1 MKKFIVVVLV
11 LALIVGGG
19 IWYFVSYRLDSMI
32 ETRIEQAGSRSFGS
46 RVSVGAV
53 KTNIRDGSLEI
64 SEITVANPPGYRNP
78 TAFSLNNIE
87 AAVDYGSRD
96 IKRLV
101 IDRPEIVIEE
111 LGGKTNFE
119 QMLAELESMES
130 EPDGAGSAEPEIVIR
145 HFRMNGSRAAFESA
159 SLDRY
164 TDVEV
169 DAVELNDIR
178 GTPTEVAR
186 IIAREVVGEITS
198 EAATELLQAQARDKL
213 NEVDRKVGEKLQEL
227 LGGDDDSGDAAE
239 DDSGGDD
246 GAIRPPR

>member
-1 MKKFIVVVLV
+1 MKKFIVVLLV

-19 IWYFVSYRLDSMI
+19 LWYFVSFRLDSMI
-32 ETRIEQAGSRSFGS
+32 ESRIEQAGTQSFGT

-64 SEITVANPPGYRNP
+64 SNITVANPPGFRNP

-96 IKRLV
+96 IRRLV
-101 IDRPEIVIEE
+101 IERPEIVIEE
-111 LGGKTNFE
+111 LGGITNFE
-119 QMLAELESMES
+119 QMLAELESTAS
-130 EPDGAGSAEPEIVIR
+130 EQGDAGGGEPEIVLR
-145 HFRMNGSRAAFESA
+145 HFRMNESRAAFESA

-164 TDVEV
+164 TDVSV

-186 IIAREVVGEITS
+186 IIAREVVSEVAS
-198 EAATELLQAQARDKL
+198 EAATEMLKAQARKKL
-213 NEVDRKVGEKLQEL
+213 EEVDQKVGEKLQEFF
-227 LGGDDDSGDAAE
+227 GRDDADE
-239 DDSGGDD
+239 DSGGDD
-246 GAIRPPR
+246 GQ

>member
-1 MKKFIVVVLV
+1 MKKFIVVLLV

-19 IWYFVSYRLDSMI
+19 VWYFVSFRLDSMI
-32 ETRIEQAGSRSFGS
+32 ESRIEQAGTQSFGT

-53 KTNIRDGSLEI
+53 KTSIRDGSLQI
-64 SEITVANPPGYRNP
+64 SNITVANPPGFRNP

-119 QMLAELESMES
+119 QMLAELESTES
-130 EPDGAGSAEPEIVIR
+130 EPGDAGGEPEIVIR
-145 HFRMNGSRAAFESA
+145 HFRMNESRAAFESA

-186 IIAREVVGEITS
+186 IIAREVVSEVTS
-198 EAATELLQAQARDKL
+198 EAATEMLKAQARKKL
-213 NEVDRKVGEKLQEL
+213 QDVDRKVGEKLQEFF
-227 LGGDDDSGDAAE
+227 GGDGEADTDS
-239 DDSGGDD
+239 SGDD
-246 GAIRPPR
+246 GQ

>member
-1 MKKFIVVVLV
+1 MKKFLVLLLV

-19 IWYFVSYRLDSMI
+19 VWYFVSYRLDSMI
-32 ETRIEQAGSRSFGS
+32 ETRIEQAGSQSLGT

-53 KTNIRDGSLEI
+53 KTSIRDGSLQI

-119 QMLAELESMES
+119 QMLAELESS
-130 EPDGAGSAEPEIVIR
+130 EPESGDSGSSEPEIVIR

-164 TDVEV
+164 TDIEV

-186 IIAREVVGEITS
+186 IIAREVVGEVTS
-198 EAATELLQAQARDKL
+198 EAATELLKAQARKKLDDVDK
-213 NEVDRKVGEKLQEL
+213 KVGEKLQEFF
-227 LGGDDDSGDAAE
+227 GRDDAEEDSGD
-239 DDSGGDD
+239 DGG
-246 GAIRPPR
+246 R

>member
-1 MKKFIVVVLV
+1 MKKFIVVLLV

-19 IWYFVSYRLDSMI
+19 LWYFVSFRLDSMI
-32 ETRIEQAGSRSFGS
+32 ESRIEQAGTQSFGT

-53 KTNIRDGSLEI
+53 KTSIRDGSLAI
-64 SEITVANPPGYRNP
+64 SEITVANPPGFRNP

-101 IDRPEIVIEE
+101 IEQPEIVIEE

-119 QMLAELESMES
+119 LMLAELESIES
-130 EPDGAGSAEPEIVIR
+130 EPGNVDGGEPEIVIR
-145 HFRMNGSRAAFESA
+145 HFRMNESRAAFESA

-186 IIAREVVGEITS
+186 IIAREVVGEVTS
-198 EAATELLQAQARDKL
+198 EAATELLKAQARKKL
-213 NEVDRKVGEKLQEL
+213 QDVDQKVGEKLQEFF
-227 LGGDDDSGDAAE
+227 GSDDADE
-239 DDSGGDD
+239 ESGGHD
-246 GAIRPPR
+246 RQ

>member
-1 MKKFIVVVLV
+1 MKKFVVVLLV
-11 LALIVGGG
+11 LALLVGAGL
-19 IWYFVSYRLDSMI
+19 WYFVSFRLDSMI
-32 ETRIEQAGSRSFGS
+32 ETRIEQAGSQSFGT

-53 KTNIRDGSLEI
+53 KTSIRDGSLEI
-64 SEITVANPPGYRNP
+64 SEITVANPPGYRNA

-101 IDRPEIVIEE
+101 IDRPDIVIEE

-119 QMLAELESMES
+119 QMLAELEGMETA
-130 EPDGAGSAEPEIVIR
+130 PGDTGAAEPEIVIR
-145 HFRMNGSRAAFESA
+145 HFRMNESRAAFESA

-169 DAVELNDIR
+169 DAIELNDIR

-186 IIAREVVGEITS
+186 IIAREVVSEITS
-198 EAATELLQAQARDKL
+198 EAATEMLQAQARRKL
-213 NEVDRKVGEKLQEL
+213 DEVDRKVGEKLQEI
-227 LGGDDDSGDAAE
+227 LGGDDPDDAAGRS
-239 DDSGGDD
+239 DDSGADD
-246 GAIRPPR
+246 GG